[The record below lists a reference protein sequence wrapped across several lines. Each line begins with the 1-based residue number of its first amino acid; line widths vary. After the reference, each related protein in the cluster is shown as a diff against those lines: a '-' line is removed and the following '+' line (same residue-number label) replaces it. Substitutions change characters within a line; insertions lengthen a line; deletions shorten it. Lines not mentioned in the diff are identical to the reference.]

1 MTELS
6 LTNLDLVSLGA
17 SVLNAARIDGSV
29 AVATAVFCW
38 AADCI
43 MDRPE
48 GLPIEKAAADA
59 QAFLQANGYQVIE
72 ADLIQH
78 VAAVENLSTERTS
91 AS

>member
-1 MTELS
+1 MTDLS
-6 LTNLDLVSLGA
+6 LTTLDLSSLGA

-29 AVATAVFCW
+29 SIATAVFCW

-48 GLPIEKAAADA
+48 GITLEKAAAAA
-59 QAFLQANGYQVIE
+59 QAFMQANGYQVIE

-78 VAAVENLSTERTS
+78 VAAVENLSTERAS